1 MHFNLQKEELRMES
15 EILQKIKEEDQVSE
29 KFAQIFLSGDQDV
42 LPILH
47 PLTRI
52 IKNSMK

>member
-1 MHFNLQKEELRMES
+1 MNINLQKEELRKEND
-15 EILQKIKEEDQVSE
+15 ILQKIREEDQVCE
-29 KFAQIFLSGDQDV
+29 NFAQIYLSGEQDV

-52 IKNSMK
+52 IRNSMK